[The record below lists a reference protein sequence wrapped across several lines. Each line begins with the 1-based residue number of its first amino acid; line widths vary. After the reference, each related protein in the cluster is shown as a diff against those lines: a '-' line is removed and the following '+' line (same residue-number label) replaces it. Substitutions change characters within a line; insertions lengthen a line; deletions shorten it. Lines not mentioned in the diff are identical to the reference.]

1 MDTDGCHLASSSV
14 YQWYPQYR
22 LDYDSIGYTP
32 FTPKGKR
39 EKLKTTLKSNLHKQ
53 TVVEHAFFWPT
64 RAIQTVLFLQRVI
77 LHLKRKT
84 P

>member
-1 MDTDGCHLASSSV
+1 MNEERKNH
-14 YQWYPQYR
+14 
-22 LDYDSIGYTP
+22 
-32 FTPKGKR
+32 
-39 EKLKTTLKSNLHKQ
+39 LHKQ
-53 TVVEHAFFWPT
+53 TVVEHAFFWPA